1 MMNTTMT
8 NTTTIEP
15 SIPAIL
21 PLTRRQMCAAT
32 LGALAASVLPV
43 SATPSMQKRIT
54 FAFFADIHGQLEE
67 HPEMYWASGKDEI
80 VPAGGVA
87 RIAKLMR
94 EIRAENPEGT
104 ITLDLGDTIQGS
116 GHVVMSEGATM
127 IDPINALQIDYWLPG
142 NWEVI
147 YGREILLETSRKL
160 RAPAIVA
167 NMRDQQTKERLFQP
181 YVIRETAGLK
191 IALIGFTDPDVPLRQ
206 PPSFSAGIFYEESDI
221 LQPLVDEA
229 RKVGQ
234 ADLIVLMTH
243 IGLPKAVA
251 LAETLTG
258 VDVILSADTHERT
271 EQAIVRGQTWVVE
284 AGAFGSH
291 LGKLELFIENGR
303 IVRRDWRLIELRASR
318 YGEDAEVKAL
328 VEKTLAPYRENLNRI
343 IGRTDTPLFRYAPVE
358 TTADAVLADA
368 LLAAGATEIALSNG
382 FRFAYPIPV
391 GDITENDLWN
401 YYPINSRLKTGK
413 VTGAQLRKF
422 FEREL
427 ENVFSKN
434 TKRLFGGWVPRPAGL
449 TLHFYANKPEGQRI
463 AEMQVNGHPVE
474 SERVYTIT
482 SCEREGDAESTLC
495 RMRDVAD
502 PRLLEVDAHAA
513 VRRYLQTHSPISMG
527 QPRRV
532 IPLDIPPA
540 VRSQFIT

>member
-1 MMNTTMT
+1 
-8 NTTTIEP
+8 
-15 SIPAIL
+15 
-21 PLTRRQMCAAT
+21 MCAAT
-32 LGALAASVLPV
+32 LGALAASALPAQ
-43 SATPSMQKRIT
+43 ATPPGQKKIT

-67 HPEMYWASGKDEI
+67 HPEMYWSSGKDEI

-87 RIAKLMR
+87 RIAKLMQ
-94 EIRAENPEGT
+94 EIRAANPEGT

-116 GHVVMSEGATM
+116 GHVVMSEGRMM
-127 IDPINALQIDYWLPG
+127 IEPINALKLDYWLPG

-147 YGREILLETSRKL
+147 YGKSVLLETSKKL
-160 RAPAIVA
+160 HAPAIVA
-167 NMRDQQTKERLFQP
+167 NMRDQQSKERLFKP
-181 YVIRETAGLK
+181 YVIHQAAGLK

-206 PPSFSAGIFYEESDI
+206 PPSFSEGIVYEESNI
-221 LQPLVDEA
+221 LQSLVDEA
-229 RKVGQ
+229 RKVGK
-234 ADLIVLMTH
+234 ADLVVLMTH

-271 EQAIVRGQTWVVE
+271 EKPIISGNTWVVE

-291 LGKLELFIENGR
+291 LGKLELVIENGR
-303 IVRRDWRLIELRASR
+303 ITQRDWQLIELRASR
-318 YGEDAEVKAL
+318 YGEDAAVKAL
-328 VEKTLAPYRENLNRI
+328 VEKSLAPYRENLSRV
-343 IGRTDTPLFRYAPVE
+343 IGRTETPLFRYAPVE

-368 LLAAGATEIALSNG
+368 LLAAGGTEIALSNG
-382 FRFAYPIPV
+382 FRFAYPIPP

-401 YYPINSRLKTGK
+401 YYPINSKLKTGK
-413 VTGAQLRKF
+413 VTGTQLHQF

-449 TLHFYANKPEGQRI
+449 TFTFYAYKLEGQRI
-463 AEMQVNGHPVE
+463 AEMQVNGQPVE
-474 SERVYTIT
+474 AKRAYTIT
-482 SCEREGDAESTLC
+482 SCEREGDAASTLC

-502 PRLLEVDAHAA
+502 VHLLEVDAHAA
-513 VRRYLQTHSPISMG
+513 VRSYLQAHSPISMG

-532 IPLDIPPA
+532 IPLDISPT

>member
-1 MMNTTMT
+1 MRATPPDT
-8 NTTTIEP
+8 
-15 SIPAIL
+15 
-21 PLTRRQMCAAT
+21 TRRRMCATT
-32 LGALAASVLPV
+32 LGALAASALAVR
-43 SATPSMQKRIT
+43 ATPPMQKKIT

-67 HPEMYWASGKDEI
+67 HPEMYWSSGKDEI

-94 EIRAENPEGT
+94 EIRAANPEGT

-116 GHVVMSEGATM
+116 GHVVMSEGRTM
-127 IDPINALQIDYWLPG
+127 IDPINALQLDYWLPG

-147 YGREILLETSRKL
+147 YGKQVLLETSARL
-160 RAPAIVA
+160 TAPAIAA
-167 NMRDQQTKERLFQP
+167 NMRDTATQERLFPP
-181 YVIRETAGLK
+181 YVIHQAAGLK

-206 PPSFSAGIFYEESDI
+206 PPSFSAGIRYEESDI
-221 LQPLVDEA
+221 LQPLVDEV
-229 RKVGQ
+229 RKSGH
-234 ADLIVLMTH
+234 ADLVVLMTH
-243 IGLPKAVA
+243 IGLSKAVA
-251 LAETLTG
+251 LAETLKG

-271 EQAIVRGQTWVVE
+271 EQPIIRGQTWVVE

-291 LGKLELFIENGR
+291 LGKLELVVENGR
-303 IVRRDWRLIELRASR
+303 ITHRDWQLIELRADR
-318 YGEDAEVKAL
+318 YGEDAGVKAL
-328 VEKTLAPYRENLNRI
+328 VEKSLAPYRETLNRV
-343 IGRTDTPLFRYAPVE
+343 IGQTDTPLFRYAPVE

-382 FRFAYPIPV
+382 FRFAYPIPK
-391 GDITENDLWN
+391 GDIIENDLWN

-413 VTGAQLRKF
+413 VTGTQLHQF

-449 TLHFYANKPEGQRI
+449 TFHFNAHKPEGQRI
-463 AEMQVNGHPVE
+463 TEMQVNGHPVE
-474 SERVYTIT
+474 ASRAYTIT
-482 SCEREGDAESTLC
+482 SCEREGDAMTTLC

-502 PRLLEVDAHAA
+502 VRLLEVDAHAA
-513 VRRYLQTHSPISMG
+513 VRSYLKAHSPISMG

-532 IPLDIPPA
+532 IPLDISPT

>member
-1 MMNTTMT
+1 MT
-8 NTTTIEP
+8 VNHDSKP
-15 SIPAIL
+15 VRAYPANIS
-21 PLTRRQMCAAT
+21 RRQMCAAA
-32 LGALAASVLPV
+32 LGALTASALAVQANP
-43 SATPSMQKRIT
+43 PMQKKIT

-67 HPEMYWASGKDEI
+67 HPEMYWSSGKDEI

-94 EIRAENPEGT
+94 EIRAANPEGT

-116 GHVVMSEGATM
+116 GHVVMSEGRTM
-127 IDPINALQIDYWLPG
+127 IDPINALKLDYWLPG

-147 YGREILLETSRKL
+147 YGKQVLLDTSARL
-160 RAPAIVA
+160 TAPAIAA
-167 NMRDQQTKERLFQP
+167 NMRDTVTGERLFPP
-181 YVIRETAGLK
+181 YVIHQAAGLK

-206 PPSFSAGIFYEESDI
+206 PPSFSAGIRYEETGI
-221 LQPLVDEA
+221 LQPLVDEV
-229 RKVGQ
+229 RKTGR
-234 ADLIVLMTH
+234 ADLVILMTH

-251 LAETLTG
+251 LAGTLTG

-271 EQAIVRGQTWVVE
+271 EQPIVRGQTWVVE

-291 LGKLELFIENGR
+291 LGKLELVVENGR
-303 IVRRDWRLIELRASR
+303 ITQRDWQLIELRADR

-328 VEKTLAPYRENLNRI
+328 VEKSLAPYRANLNRV
-343 IGRTDTPLFRYAPVE
+343 IGQTDTPLFRYAPVE

-382 FRFAYPIPV
+382 FRFAYPIPPS
-391 GDITENDLWN
+391 DITENDLWN
-401 YYPINSRLKTGK
+401 YYPVNSRLKTGN
-413 VTGAQLRKF
+413 VTGTQLRQF

-427 ENVFSKN
+427 ENVFSKS

-449 TLHFYANKPEGQRI
+449 TFRFYANKPEGQRI
-463 AEMQVNGHPVE
+463 TGMQVNGHPVE
-474 SERVYTIT
+474 ASRAYTIT

-502 PRLLEVDAHAA
+502 VHLLDVDAHDA
-513 VRRYLQTHSPISMG
+513 VRSYLQAHSPISMD

-532 IPLDIPPA
+532 IPLDISPT

>member
-1 MMNTTMT
+1 
-8 NTTTIEP
+8 
-15 SIPAIL
+15 
-21 PLTRRQMCAAT
+21 MCAAT
-32 LGALAASVLPV
+32 LGALSASVLPA
-43 SATPSMQKRIT
+43 SAIPPVPKKIT

-67 HPEMYWASGKDEI
+67 HPEMYWSSGKDEI
-80 VPAGGVA
+80 VLAGGVA

-94 EIRAENPEGT
+94 EIRAQNPVGT
-104 ITLDLGDTIQGS
+104 VTLDLGDTIQGS

-127 IDPINALQIDYWLPG
+127 IDPINALQLDYWLPG

-147 YGREILLETSRKL
+147 YGKKMLLETSRKL
-160 RAPAIVA
+160 RAPAIAA

-181 YVIRETAGLK
+181 YVIHEAAGLK

-206 PPSFSAGIFYEESDI
+206 PPSFSEGILYDESDI
-221 LQPLVDEA
+221 LQPLVDKA
-229 RKVGQ
+229 RKTGQ
-234 ADLIVLMTH
+234 ADLVVLMTH

-291 LGKLELFIENGR
+291 LGKLDLVIENGR
-303 IVRRDWRLIELRASR
+303 ITQRAWQLIELRASR
-318 YGEDAEVKAL
+318 FGEDPGVKAL
-328 VEKTLAPYRENLNRI
+328 VEKSLAPYRENLSRI
-343 IGRTDTPLFRYAPVE
+343 IGHTDTPLFRYAPVE

-382 FRFAYPIPV
+382 FRFAYPIAQ

-413 VTGAQLRKF
+413 VTGAQLHKF

-449 TLHFYANKPEGQRI
+449 TFRFYANKPEGQRI
-463 AEMQVNGHPVE
+463 ADMQVNGRPVE
-474 SERVYTIT
+474 PKRAYTIT

-502 PRLLEVDAHAA
+502 VRLLEVDAHAA
-513 VRRYLQTHSPISMG
+513 VRRYLRARSPISMG

-532 IPLDIPPA
+532 VPLDISPT
-540 VRSQFIT
+540 VRSQFLT